1 MNHDA
6 HLGNSSRIWRLILA
20 RCEYD
25 RHAEQLVSTECHD
38 RWHQIA
44 DGLIEVAAL
53 LLADR
58 SGAGLRF
65 VERQIDLALYCEA
78 RDRDDLPPD
87 IGIIGR
93 QFAIWDAYDRER
105 AAI

>member
-1 MNHDA
+1 MSHDA
-6 HLGNSSRIWRLILA
+6 HLGNSSRMWRLILA

-25 RHAEQLVSTECHD
+25 RHAEQLVSNECRTHW
-38 RWHQIA
+38 REIA
-44 DGLIEVAAL
+44 DGLIEVVAL

-65 VERQIDLALYCEA
+65 VERQIDLAMYCEQ
-78 RDRDDLPPD
+78 RDRDELPPD

-93 QFAIWDAYDRER
+93 QIAIWGAFDRER

>member
-1 MNHDA
+1 MNHNA
-6 HLGNSSRIWRLILA
+6 HLGNSSRMWRLILA

-25 RHAEQLVSTECHD
+25 RHAEQIVAIECRTHW
-38 RWHQIA
+38 REIA
-44 DGLIEVAAL
+44 DGLLETTAL

-58 SGAGLRF
+58 SGAGTRF
-65 VERQIDLALYCEA
+65 AERQIDLAMYCEQ
-78 RDRDDLPPD
+78 RDRDELPPD

-105 AAI
+105 AAL